1 MEVRNDLEVKELNR
15 ANNNAKIK
23 KFIDDMLKECEAK
36 EFTIAD
42 MKDLAALIPSKIS
55 KAIISNDENTV
66 FKI

>member
-1 MEVRNDLEVKELNR
+1 MEVKELNR
-15 ANNNAKIK
+15 ANNNDKIK
-23 KFIDDMLKECEAK
+23 NFIDDILKECEEK

-42 MKDLAALIPSKIS
+42 MKDLASLIPSKIS